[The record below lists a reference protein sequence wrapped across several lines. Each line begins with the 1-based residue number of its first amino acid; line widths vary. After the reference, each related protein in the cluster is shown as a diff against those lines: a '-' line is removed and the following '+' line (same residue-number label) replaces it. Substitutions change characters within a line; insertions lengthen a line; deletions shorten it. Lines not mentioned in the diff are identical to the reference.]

1 MKFQGVLYPLSPLPL
16 SLTLSP
22 SLSFFPCPSPSLSH
36 MHMHTHMYLHI
47 HKQPLHTYT
56 FLSLS
61 FYLLPITLHASHI
74 LSSPLVF
81 TGKEMSPKLPSL
93 LLSRPPVLLRAQ
105 ASQP

>member
-1 MKFQGVLYPLSPLPL
+1 MSSILCPFFLS
-16 SLTLSP
+16 LSP
-22 SLSFFPCPSPSLSH
+22 SPHLSPSSPVPRPLSH

-61 FYLLPITLHASHI
+61 FYFLPITLHASHI